1 MGVGK
6 STVGQILA
14 ATLEFEFLD
23 TDRSIE
29 AKAGHRIT
37 EIFKHEGESA
47 FRDMEIQL
55 ISELETRSG
64 LVISTGGGCI
74 VRPENLA
81 SLRRHSL
88 IVCLWAS
95 PSTIYERVRHQT
107 HRPLLQTP
115 DSLAKINELLE
126 IRRPSYQEADILV
139 GVDFRGASDT
149 ARHVAG
155 SFRRLQ
161 MSLSPTVSPG
171 PAPLTKSIPS

>member
-14 ATLEFEFLD
+14 ATLEFDFLD

-29 AKAGHRIT
+29 AKTGRRISD
-37 EIFKHEGESA
+37 IFEHEGESA
-47 FRDMEIQL
+47 FRDMETQL
-55 ISELETRSG
+55 ISELETSSG
-64 LVISTGGGCI
+64 RVISTGGGCI
-74 VRPENLA
+74 VRSENLA

-107 HRPLLQTP
+107 HRPLLQTS
-115 DSLAKINELLE
+115 DSLAKIKELLE
-126 IRRPSYQEADILV
+126 LRRPSYQEADILV

-161 MSLSPTVSPG
+161 TSLSPTAPPRV
-171 PAPLTKSIPS
+171 APLTVTIPS